1 VETTEPLSEFV
12 TAAVR
17 FVMKYPERTTP
28 ELRAAYAGF
37 VRASSPNEQA
47 ECRYC
52 GKAISQF
59 GDTWLHATGGRGC
72 RAATFDPDVGWDYSL
87 DRKWRAAPR
96 EVAVS

>member
-1 VETTEPLSEFV
+1 VESSEPLSVFVAVAARFV
-12 TAAVR
+12 TD
-17 FVMKYPERTTP
+17 YPERTTP
-28 ELRAAYAGF
+28 ELRTAYAAF
-37 VRASSPNEQA
+37 TRAAWRKEQA

-52 GKAISQF
+52 GKEISRF

-72 RAATFDPDVGWDYSL
+72 RAATFDPDVGWDDSL